1 MKKARRDLLI
11 YLIHESVFWYNT
23 IMKSI
28 GIEIP
33 DEKRIIDEVVEVLLS
48 YLQPKRII
56 LFGSRARQ
64 RAGKYAD
71 FDIAVEGVNM
81 DIRMERF
88 IKDKLDEKAGIY
100 TIDLINLDKADK
112 DFRRI
117 ILQGG
122 RVLYDGGSKILT

>member
-1 MKKARRDLLI
+1 
-11 YLIHESVFWYNT
+11 
-23 IMKSI
+23 MKSI
-28 GIEIP
+28 SIEIP
-33 DEKRIIDEVVEVLLS
+33 EGKRMIDEVVKILLS

-71 FDIAVEGVNM
+71 FDIAVEGANM
-81 DIRMERF
+81 DIRMERL

-100 TIDLINLDKADK
+100 TIDLINLDRADK
-112 DFRRI
+112 DFRKI

-122 RVLYDGGSKILT
+122 KALYDRGSKILT